1 MAHAHHLTLAHE
13 KTIQA
18 KFSSAH
24 CDKNI
29 FVSILRAE
37 SEKVVGGAI
46 RQGGAIGALSPIFGN
61 EFKKSY
67 LNNLAKL
74 TRFEPCT
81 VRLGRIDH
89 TSMPPCRDYNWPH
102 FVFILAQREG
112 SNFHRHFAA

>member
-1 MAHAHHLTLAHE
+1 MLRKSMKCFKRMAYAPYSTLAQE

-46 RQGGAIGALSPIFGN
+46 RQGGAIGALSPTH
-61 EFKKSY
+61 
-67 LNNLAKL
+67 LDNLAL
-74 TRFEPCT
+74 NM
-81 VRLGRIDH
+81 L
-89 TSMPPCRDYNWPH
+89 SS
-102 FVFILAQREG
+102 LAQ
-112 SNFHRHFAA
+112 ADI

>member
-1 MAHAHHLTLAHE
+1 MGWNLKCRPMQTSNS
-13 KTIQA
+13 TPPPI
-18 KFSSAH
+18 
-24 CDKNI
+24 N
-29 FVSILRAE
+29 SIL
-37 SEKVVGGAI
+37 
-46 RQGGAIGALSPIFGN
+46 GN
-61 EFKKSY
+61 ECKKSY